1 MTWVF
6 IWPKTCVKQLLNL
19 MRNWAE
25 SLNWEF
31 FDMYSIQLS
40 NFANKAKNCSF
51 AGWIIFNESKS
62 MSMNIQL
69 HTECSFRYFLH
80 ILMRWFSK
88 PGLNWL
94 LDSDFWVL
102 IWLSPTLEN
111 KIIFHESPLHCPS
124 VLSVHVA
131 GFHKHYEVHTFFD
144 APRRILYWAQYS
156 HKSFYSILWFQ
167 GFL

>member
-1 MTWVF
+1 MLVEDSKVLMTWVF

-19 MRNWAE
+19 IRNWAE

-51 AGWIIFNESKS
+51 AGWIIFNESNC
-62 MSMNIQL
+62 MN
-69 HTECSFRYFLH
+69 HTVCFNSVFYSFYWDDFT
-80 ILMRWFSK
+80 K

-102 IWLSPTLEN
+102 IWLNPTLEN
-111 KIIFHESPLHCPS
+111 KITFHELLRHCLS
-124 VLSVHVA
+124 VASVHVTR
-131 GFHKHYEVHTFFD
+131 FHKHYEVHKFFD
-144 APRRILYWAQYS
+144 APRHILYWAQNWD
-156 HKSFYSILWFQ
+156 ILW
-167 GFL
+167 